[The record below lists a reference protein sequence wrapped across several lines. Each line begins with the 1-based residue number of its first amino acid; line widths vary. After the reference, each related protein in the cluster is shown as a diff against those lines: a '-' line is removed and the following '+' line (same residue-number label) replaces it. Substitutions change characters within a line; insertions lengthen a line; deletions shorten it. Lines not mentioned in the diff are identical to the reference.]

1 MKSGKEQTTTNNL
14 PPVSHNQRVPS
25 HELQVTSDTTAR
37 QLILEAE
44 ECFSQ
49 ADLCYGHGTDNPGDE
64 AVYLVLGALGL
75 PFSASEEKLDEPLH
89 GSSVRHISDLV
100 RRRITERIP
109 VAYLIHQA
117 WFCGLCFYVD
127 ERVLIPRSPLAEL
140 IQDGFAPWMVNRER
154 KIILDVGTGSGC
166 IAIACALAFPEARV
180 DAIDVSEDALSVAR
194 MNIEQHQVT
203 DRVQLL
209 RSDLFENLRDN
220 RYDLIIANP
229 PYVGKQEYDDLPE
242 EYRHEPGTALLS
254 GDDGLDVVRNIL
266 KQSAAHLTE
275 EGILVVEVG
284 SGQDAVTEGFPRLPF
299 TWLEF
304 EHGGEG
310 VFLLT
315 SEDLSCFK

>member
-1 MKSGKEQTTTNNL
+1 M
-14 PPVSHNQRVPS
+14 
-25 HELQVTSDTTAR
+25 TSDTTAR
-37 QLILEAE
+37 QLILETE
-44 ECFSQ
+44 ECFRQ
-49 ADLCYGHGTDNPGDE
+49 ADLCYGHGTDNPRDE

-75 PFSASEEKLDEPLH
+75 PFSVSDEKLDEPLDA
-89 GSSVRHISDLV
+89 SSVRRISDLV
-100 RRRITERIP
+100 SRRVTGRIP

-117 WFCGLCFYVD
+117 WFCDLCFYVD

-140 IQDGFAPWMVNRER
+140 IQEGFAPWMVKRR
-154 KIILDVGTGSGC
+154 AGVTILDIGTGSGC
-166 IAIACALAFPEARV
+166 IAIACALVFPDARV
-180 DAIDVSEDALSVAR
+180 DAIDVSEDALAVAR

-203 DRVQLL
+203 DRVHLL
-209 RSDLFENLRDN
+209 RSDLFENLQEN

-242 EYRHEPGTALLS
+242 EYRHEPGTALLA

-266 KQSAAHLTE
+266 RQSAAHLTE
-275 EGILVVEVG
+275 EGLLVVEIG
-284 SGQDAVTEGFPRLPF
+284 SGQDAVAEGFPRLPF